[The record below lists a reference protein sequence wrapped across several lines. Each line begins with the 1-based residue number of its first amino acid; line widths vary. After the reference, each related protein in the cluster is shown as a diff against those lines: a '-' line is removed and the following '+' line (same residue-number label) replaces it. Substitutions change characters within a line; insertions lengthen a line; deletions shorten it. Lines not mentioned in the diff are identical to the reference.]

1 MKIYLYRHGQTA
13 HNKAKMVQGRGVN
26 SSLNAHGQAQAQAF
40 FEAYRAEPFE
50 RLLTSTLTR
59 TQETAAPFEALGIPT
74 ERYEYLDEICWG
86 IREGNA
92 VTPEMHE
99 EYLGLLNAWRSG
111 DYQQA
116 LPEGDSA
123 LDMRQRLQ
131 PFLTYLREAHQAG
144 IQRLLVCSHG
154 GTLAF
159 LMTLLK
165 GEPLSTMPEYKH
177 HNTGLTIF
185 EYNGKMF
192 KLLQRNHTEH
202 LDALHQAD
210 E

>member
-1 MKIYLYRHGQTA
+1 
-13 HNKAKMVQGRGVN
+13 MVQGRGVN
-26 SSLNAHGQAQAQAF
+26 SCLNAYGLAQAQAF
-40 FEAYRAEPFE
+40 FEAYREESFE
-50 RLLTSTLTR
+50 RLLTSTLKR
-59 TQETAAPFEALGIPT
+59 TQQTAAPFEALGIPT
-74 ERYEYLDEICWG
+74 ERHECLDEICWG
-86 IREGNA
+86 TREGHA

-123 LDMRQRLQ
+123 LDMQQRLL
-131 PFLTYLREAHQAG
+131 PFLAYLQEAYQVG
-144 IQRLLVCSHG
+144 VQQLLVCSHG

-165 GEPLSTMPEYKH
+165 EEPLSIMPDYKH

-185 EYNGKMF
+185 EYDGTTF
-192 KLLQRNHTEH
+192 KLLQSNHTAH
-202 LDALHQAD
+202 LDTLQQTD